1 MRGSERLASFRVDRP
16 VRSHRHM
23 TTTPQPA
30 LNQLPAPL
38 APAADQLV
46 PEADEDPHSPGPI
59 PFPPQTAVA
68 NAGHG
73 DAHDADGGPQ
83 SDDWS
88 NALGLL
94 TGGAIAMVTLV
105 VPLLSVISDRG
116 AAPPQVRNNSPLLL
130 LQPDGPSPSPRLS
143 GTGSGEPGGGDSGR

>member
-1 MRGSERLASFRVDRP
+1 
-16 VRSHRHM
+16 M

-38 APAADQLV
+38 PPAPGQPL

-59 PFPPQTAVA
+59 PFPPRSSAA
-68 NAGHG
+68 DAGRG
-73 DAHDADGGPQ
+73 DAQSNALSDGQ
-83 SDDWS
+83 NDDWGD
-88 NALGLL
+88 ALGLL
-94 TGGAIAMVTLV
+94 TGGAIALITLV
-105 VPLLSVISDRG
+105 VPLLSVVSDRG
-116 AAPPQVRNNSPLLL
+116 TAAPQIRNASPLFL